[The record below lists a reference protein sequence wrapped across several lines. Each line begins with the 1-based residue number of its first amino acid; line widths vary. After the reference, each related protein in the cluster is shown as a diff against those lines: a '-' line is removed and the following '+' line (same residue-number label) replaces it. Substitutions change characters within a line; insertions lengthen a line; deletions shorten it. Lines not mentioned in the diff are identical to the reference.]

1 MQIGAEL
8 KALLL
13 HAPRRTLAVAES
25 ITCGHLQAR
34 IGAIS
39 GASEFFLG
47 GITAYTLD
55 EKVRHLG
62 VKRAA
67 ATAVNSVS
75 AAVAEQMARGA
86 CVLFG
91 SDFAL
96 ATTGYAEPF
105 DLAQGRLFDLAQG
118 RPFDGEPSRTAQG
131 RPSAKWKVAAPFAW
145 WALAHAQGSRRT
157 GLRRGGKFIVRSG
170 RIEGPGRARV
180 TMQELVAERALAEL
194 VDYLRAWRHPSF
206 HDKKPRSAG
215 G

>member
-1 MQIGAEL
+1 MKQAMPTGAEL

-13 HAPRRTLAVAES
+13 RAPRRTLAVAES
-25 ITCGHLQAR
+25 MTCGHLQAR
-34 IGAIS
+34 IGAVS

-67 ATAVNSVS
+67 AEPVNSVS

-86 CVLFG
+86 CVLFD

-105 DLAQGRLFDLAQG
+105 DLAQI

-131 RPSAKWKVAAPFAW
+131 RPSAEWNVPAPFAW
-145 WALAHAQGSRRT
+145 WALAHAQGPRKTRSK
-157 GLRRGGKFIVRSG
+157 RGGIFFVRSG
-170 RIEGPGRARV
+170 RIDGPGRARV
-180 TMQELVAERALAEL
+180 AMQEFVAERALTEL
-194 VDYLRAWRHPSF
+194 VGYLRAWRAG
-206 HDKKPRSAG
+206 SAA
-215 G
+215 

>member
-1 MQIGAEL
+1 LKQAMQTRERDEL

-13 HAPRRTLAVAES
+13 CEPRRTLAVAES

-55 EKVRHLG
+55 EKVKHLG

-67 ATAVNSVS
+67 AKAVNSVS
-75 AAVAEQMARGA
+75 AGVAEQMARGA
-86 CVLFG
+86 CALFG

-105 DLAQGRLFDLAQG
+105 DLAQGK
-118 RPFDGEPSRTAQG
+118 PFD
-131 RPSAKWKVAAPFAW
+131 RPSAEGPALSQVEGKIIAPFAW
-145 WALAHAQGSRRT
+145 WALAHAQGSRS
-157 GLRRGGKFIVRSG
+157 GRGGKFIVRSG
-170 RIEGPGRARV
+170 RIDGPGLARV
-180 TMQELVAERALAEL
+180 AMQELVAERVLAEL
-194 VDYLRAWRHPSF
+194 VDYLRGR
-206 HDKKPRSAG
+206 RSP
-215 G
+215 